1 MSVLHEKHITL
12 IVTGSIA
19 AYKACELVRLLSK
32 ARADVH
38 VILTPAAERFVGA
51 TTFEALSGNPVL
63 TDASHTPLSHIHLAQ
78 DACDLILVAP
88 ASADTLAKI
97 ALGIADNL
105 ALQTVLARTVPLLVA
120 PAMNTAMWENPA
132 TRRNVRLLKEDGILF
147 VGPVSGSLACGTT
160 GAGRMIEP
168 LDIVQAA
175 EKALT
180 KPVLAGKKLLITAG
194 PTYEAID
201 PVRGLTNRSSGRQGY
216 ALAQAA
222 FAAGADVTL
231 VSGPVT
237 LKAPYGVTVV
247 SVTSARDM
255 QDAVMSRLQG
265 TDAFIGVAAV
275 ADWRPTQTETHKIK
289 KDTNGTP
296 NLTLCANPD
305 ILAGVAASPDRP
317 ACVVGFAAETEN
329 EIAQAQVKLTKKGLD
344 MSVAN
349 NAPNTFGKGSNC
361 ATLITKDAVRT
372 LPELDKIELAHEIL
386 VSVARM
392 LKARP

>member
-32 ARADVH
+32 PGADVR
-38 VILTPAAERFVGA
+38 VILTPAAERFVGV
-51 TTFEALSGNPVL
+51 TTFETLSGNPVL
-63 TDASHTPLSHIHLAQ
+63 TDTAHMPLSHIHLAQ

-97 ALGIADNL
+97 ASGIADNL
-105 ALQTVLARTVPLLVA
+105 ACQTVLARTVPLLVA

-132 TRRNVRLLKEDGILF
+132 TRRNVRLLKEDGVLF
-147 VGPVSGSLACGTT
+147 AGPANGSLACGTT

-168 LDIVQAA
+168 IQIVQAA

-180 KPVLAGKKLLITAG
+180 EPVLAGKKLLITAG

-201 PVRGLTNRSSGRQGY
+201 PVRVLTNRSSGRQGY

-222 FAAGADVTL
+222 YAAGADVTL
-231 VSGPVT
+231 VSGPVA

-255 QDAVMSRLQG
+255 QEAVMSRLQG

-275 ADWRPTQTETHKIK
+275 ADWRPIQAATHKIK
-289 KDTNGTP
+289 KDTNGAP
-296 NLTLCANPD
+296 NMTLCANPD

-317 ACVVGFAAETEN
+317 ACVVGFAAETQN
-329 EIAQAQVKLTKKGLD
+329 EVAQAQVKLTKKNLD
-344 MSVAN
+344 MIVAN
-349 NAPNTFGKGSNC
+349 NAPNTFGKGTNC

>member
-32 ARADVH
+32 AGADVH
-38 VILTPAAERFVGA
+38 VILTPAAERFVGV
-51 TTFEALSGNPVL
+51 TTFETLSGNPVL
-63 TDASHTPLSHIHLAQ
+63 TDAGHMPLSHIHLAQ

-97 ALGIADNL
+97 ASGIADNL
-105 ALQTVLARTVPLLVA
+105 ACQTVLARTVPLLVA

-132 TRRNVRLLKEDGILF
+132 TRRNVRLLKEDGVLF
-147 VGPVSGSLACGTT
+147 AGPANGSLACGTT

-168 LDIVQAA
+168 IQIVQAA

-180 KPVLAGKKLLITAG
+180 EPVLAGKKLLITAG

-231 VSGPVT
+231 ISGPVA

-255 QDAVMSRLQG
+255 QEAVMSRLRG
-265 TDAFIGVAAV
+265 TDVFIGVAAV

-305 ILAGVAASPDRP
+305 ILAGVTASPDRP

-344 MSVAN
+344 MIVAN

-361 ATLITKDAVRT
+361 ATLITTDAARG
-372 LPELDKIELAHEIL
+372 LPELDKIDLAREIL

>member
-38 VILTPAAERFVGA
+38 VILTSAAERFVGA

-105 ALQTVLARTVPLLVA
+105 ASQTVLARTVPLLVA

-132 TRRNVRLLKEDGILF
+132 TRRNVRLLKEDGVLF
-147 VGPVSGSLACGTT
+147 AGPANGSLACGTT

-180 KPVLAGKKLLITAG
+180 EPVLAGKKLLITAG

-231 VSGPVT
+231 VSGPVA

-275 ADWRPTQTETHKIK
+275 ADWRPIQAATHKIK
-289 KDTNGTP
+289 KDTNRTP
-296 NLTLCANPD
+296 NMMLCANPD

-344 MSVAN
+344 MIVAN
-349 NAPNTFGKGSNC
+349 NAPNTFGKGTNC
-361 ATLITKDAVRT
+361 ATLITADAARG
-372 LPELDKIELAHEIL
+372 LPELDKIDLAREIL

>member
-1 MSVLHEKHITL
+1 
-12 IVTGSIA
+12 
-19 AYKACELVRLLSK
+19 
-32 ARADVH
+32 
-38 VILTPAAERFVGA
+38 
-51 TTFEALSGNPVL
+51 
-63 TDASHTPLSHIHLAQ
+63 
-78 DACDLILVAP
+78 
-88 ASADTLAKI
+88 
-97 ALGIADNL
+97 
-105 ALQTVLARTVPLLVA
+105 
-120 PAMNTAMWENPA
+120 
-132 TRRNVRLLKEDGILF
+132 
-147 VGPVSGSLACGTT
+147 
-160 GAGRMIEP
+160 
-168 LDIVQAA
+168 
-175 EKALT
+175 
-180 KPVLAGKKLLITAG
+180 
-194 PTYEAID
+194 
-201 PVRGLTNRSSGRQGY
+201 
-216 ALAQAA
+216 
-222 FAAGADVTL
+222 
-231 VSGPVT
+231 
-237 LKAPYGVTVV
+237 
-247 SVTSARDM
+247 
-255 QDAVMSRLQG
+255 MSRLQG

-344 MSVAN
+344 MIVAN